1 MEIQDG
7 EFGNENIRNFSFFLF
22 RNLDGIT
29 VNSFFFFLFKGS
41 YICYINGW
49 GVIGFQGLRIG
60 RRRRKGLQQS
70 FGK

>member
-49 GVIGFQGLRIG
+49 ALLVF
-60 RRRRKGLQQS
+60 KD
-70 FGK
+70 